1 MFLSLF
7 RTYWNPQRDRKMKIT
22 GHTKITGIFGYPIEH
37 TLSPVMHNAA
47 FENLGLDYC
56 YVPFLVLPDDLPYAV
71 KSIRALNLRGVN
83 ITIPHKEKVMPLL
96 DEIKEEASII
106 GAVNTIVNTN
116 GKLTGYNTDGIG
128 FIQSLTEKNISLEG
142 KDILIIGAGG
152 AARAIGYY
160 ISQKAKSLA
169 ISGRTQYKVENL
181 VKDLNR
187 FNKNKNV
194 ISLEDVT
201 DIKKYHMIINTTP
214 LGLKGNDPLPLDIGL
229 LRKDQIVYDLIYK
242 KTPLIQKATEK
253 GCLTLDGSEMLIWQG
268 ALSFEIWTGKKPD
281 IAVMRS
287 SLLAAIR

>member
-1 MFLSLF
+1 
-7 RTYWNPQRDRKMKIT
+7 MKIT

-83 ITIPHKEKVMPLL
+83 ITIPHKEKVIPLL

-128 FIQSLTEKNISLEG
+128 FIQSLTEKNISVEG

-152 AARAIGYY
+152 AARSVGYY
-160 ISQKAKSLA
+160 INQKAKSLA

-194 ISLEDVT
+194 ISLKNVT
-201 DIKKYHMIINTTP
+201 HIEKYYMIINTTP
-214 LGLKGNDPLPLDIGL
+214 LGLKDNDPLPLDTDL

-253 GCLTLDGSEMLIWQG
+253 GCLTIDGLEMLIWQG
-268 ALSFEIWTGKKPD
+268 AISFELWTGRRPD
-281 IAVMRS
+281 IAIMRS
-287 SLLAAIR
+287 SLLSAIR